1 VKPHERESSDL
12 IRFLQ
17 EREKELACL
26 YRVEEI
32 VNKPDATLED
42 VCRIAIDVIPAG
54 WQYPEV
60 CVVRITVDGIQY
72 ESEGIKETP
81 WVQCAEIKVGDPSE
95 LKGQICVWYTEER
108 PAADDGPFLKEE
120 TKLLR
125 TIAEKIGQFITL
137 AQVRDIARHYEAEG
151 GHPDR
156 DTGAGWRILVKLVRA
171 TDKNLFLTVCQK
183 MLNQL
188 AWAGV
193 EEIEEIMSICR
204 IGLRERDEEVFLDE
218 NQPNPARMT
227 PLSEELGER
236 VLEIAASNLPENQIM
251 AMIQKWMQEDK
262 LEFLVHAVNRD
273 SSLAELTEAM
283 GRYMRIASG
292 DPDPVTST
300 RVGMRVE
307 LIRRLLSEQLQYI
320 NVAKRYFSIDD
331 FNDILG
337 RLVHSRDSRG
347 KLGGKSA
354 GLLLAAQ
361 IIGKSAET
369 SEDLRD
375 IRIPRTWYV
384 ASDAVLE
391 FLRFNNLGEVVEQ
404 KYKEVDQ
411 VRLGY
416 PHVIQSFKGC
426 GFPPDIIQ
434 GLSMVLD
441 ELQDRP
447 LIVRSSSLLEDRIG
461 AAFSGK
467 YRSLFISNQGTKQ
480 ERLEALTG
488 AIAEVYAST
497 FGPDPIEY
505 RAERGL
511 IDFGEQMGILIQEVV
526 GTKVGD
532 YFLPTFAG
540 VAFSRNEFRWSQR
553 IDRQDGLIRLV
564 PGLGTRAVDRVAN
577 DYPILIAPGQPGL
590 RVNVST
596 DEIVRYSPQK
606 ADVINLKTHA
616 FETVDV
622 RDLLR
627 QAGDEIP
634 GVEKMASI
642 YDGDRL
648 RQARGIGVDYEK
660 DDLIVTFDGLISETD
675 FVRQIRSVLTLLEK
689 EFETPVDIEFA
700 HDGKHLYLLQCR
712 PQSSSEES
720 APSPIPKDI
729 PERDLLFTANKYIS
743 NGRVPDITHIVYVD
757 PDGYSDLASRSDLVA
772 VGRAVSKLNKLL
784 PKRQFILMGPGRW
797 GSRGDIKLGVN
808 VTYSDINNTALLV
821 EVARKKGD
829 YTPELSFGTHF
840 FQDLVEAGIVYLP
853 LYPDEE
859 AVILDERFLRSSASI
874 FGDVAPEFESISHA
888 IRLIDVAKET
898 DGKVLRVLLNAD
910 LNEAVGVFVDPGEK
924 MSAVHH
930 VDGAGR
936 PAIETYWVWRFQMAE
951 HIAGQIDP
959 DRFGVKAMYV
969 FGSTKNATAG
979 PNSDIDL
986 LVHFDGTPE
995 QQKEL
1000 ETWFEG
1006 WSLSLAQTNYL
1017 RTGYATDGLL
1027 DVHIITDE
1035 DIARKN
1041 SYASKIGAVTDP
1053 ARLLPLRKR
1062 K

>member
-1 VKPHERESSDL
+1 VKPHERESRDL
-12 IRFLQ
+12 IRYLQ

-26 YRVEEI
+26 YRVEEV
-32 VNKPDATLED
+32 VNTPDATLED
-42 VCRIAIDVIPAG
+42 VCRTAIDVIPAG

-60 CVVRITVDGIQY
+60 CVARITVDGIKC
-72 ESEGIKETP
+72 ESEGMKETH
-81 WVQCAEIKVGDPSE
+81 WVQCAEIKAQERSA
-95 LKGQICVWYTEER
+95 GQICVWYTEEK
-108 PAADDGPFLKEE
+108 PAAEDGPFLKEE
-120 TKLLR
+120 TKLLK
-125 TIAEKIGQFITL
+125 TIAERLGQFITL
-137 AQVRDIARHYEAEG
+137 TQAKDIARHYEIG
-151 GHPDR
+151 GGRPDK
-156 DTGAGWRILVKLVRA
+156 DTSAGWRILVKLVKA
-171 TDKNLFLTVCQK
+171 TDKNLFLTICQK

-193 EEIEEIMSICR
+193 EEIEEIVSMCR
-204 IGLRERDEEVFLDE
+204 IGLRERGDEALLEE

-236 VLEIAASNLPENQIM
+236 VLEIAARNLPENQIM

-273 SSLAELTEAM
+273 SSLAELSEAM
-283 GRYMRIASG
+283 GRYKRIASG
-292 DPDPVTST
+292 GPDSITST

-331 FNDILG
+331 FNDILE
-337 RLVHSRDSRG
+337 RLIHSRDSRG

-361 IIGKSAET
+361 IIRKSAET
-369 SEDLRD
+369 SEELRD
-375 IRIPRTWYV
+375 IRIPETWYV

-426 GFPPDIIQ
+426 RFPPDIVQ
-434 GLSMVLD
+434 GLAMVLD
-441 ELQDRP
+441 GLQDGP
-447 LIVRSSSLLEDRIG
+447 LIVRSSSLLEDRMG

-511 IDFGEQMGILIQEVV
+511 IDFGEQMGVLIQEVV

-553 IDRQDGLIRLV
+553 IDRKDGLMRLV

-577 DYPILIAPGQPGL
+577 DYPILISPGQPGL
-590 RVNVST
+590 RVNVSI

-606 ADVINLKTHA
+606 VDVINLKTHA

-622 RDLLR
+622 SDLLR
-627 QAGDEIP
+627 LVGDEIP
-634 GVEKMASI
+634 GVEKMTSI

-648 RQARGIGVDYEK
+648 RQAMGIGVDYEK
-660 DDLIVTFDGLISETD
+660 DDLIVTFDGLIGRTD
-675 FVRQIRSVLTLLEK
+675 FVRQISSVLTLLEK

-729 PERDLLFTANKYIS
+729 PERDLLFTANRYIS

-772 VGRAVSKLNKLL
+772 VGRAVSKLNKFL

-808 VTYSDINNTALLV
+808 VTYSDINNTAMLV
-821 EVARKKGD
+821 EIARKKGD

-859 AVILDERFLRSSASI
+859 AVIFDERFLRSSTSI

-888 IRLIDVAKET
+888 IRLIDVAKAT
-898 DGKVLRVLLNAD
+898 DGMVLRVLLNAD
-910 LNEAVGVFVDPGEK
+910 LNEAIGVFVNPGDK
-924 MSAVHH
+924 LSAVHH
-930 VDGAGR
+930 VGEASRQAVD
-936 PAIETYWVWRFQMAE
+936 TYWAWRFRMAE

-979 PNSDIDL
+979 PKSDIDL
-986 LVHFDGTPE
+986 LVHFEGTPE
-995 QQKEL
+995 QRKEL

-1006 WSLSLAQTNYL
+1006 WSLSLAEINYL

-1053 ARLLPLRKR
+1053 ARLLPLGKR